1 VIPVIS
7 EVDQLVVN
15 LSELEKE
22 ANELRKK
29 RDKLNT
35 EAREKADRRDELN
48 KQMAELINQVKE
60 HQKQRD
66 VENTQVQ
73 DFKVKREEV
82 RKKLAEAKKE
92 VDQIKET
99 EDLEPLPKPP
109 IPEKVLRRNL
119 KQLEW
124 KIQTEI
130 LPTDEEKRLVQE
142 IAILQEQLEEAEAI
156 RALRQ
161 ERNARFSTYE
171 GLKAEMNH
179 FHKAVIRTAK
189 ASQRH
194 HHEMSKLFEQID
206 AIRKEA
212 DQCHKDFIE
221 TKKTADGTHKKFIE
235 VIKGK
240 EKHQK
245 SLQSIR
251 QKARVDHF
259 KEVKETIEAKAEIAL
274 AKYKEGKKLSLEEF
288 SMLVERGLV

>member
-1 VIPVIS
+1 VIS
-7 EVDQLVVN
+7 EVDQLVVR
-15 LSELEKE
+15 LSELEKD

-35 EAREKADRRDELN
+35 EAREKANRRDELN

-66 VENTQVQ
+66 VENTQVK

-82 RKKLAEAKKE
+82 RKTLAEAKKE
-92 VDQIKET
+92 VDHIKET
-99 EDLEPLPKPP
+99 EELEPLPRPP

-130 LPTDEEKRLVQE
+130 LPKDEEKNLVQE
-142 IAILQEQLEEAEAI
+142 IAILQEQLEEAEAL

-194 HHEMSKLFEQID
+194 HHEM
-206 AIRKEA
+206 
-212 DQCHKDFIE
+212 
-221 TKKTADGTHKKFIE
+221 KTADETHKKFIE
-235 VIKGK
+235 IIKGK

-259 KEVKETIEAKAEIAL
+259 REVKETIEAKADVAL
-274 AKYKEGKKLSLEEF
+274 AKYKDGKKLSLEEF

>member
-1 VIPVIS
+1 MIS
-7 EVDQLVVN
+7 EVDLLV
-15 LSELEKE
+15 LKLSDLEKQASELRV
-22 ANELRKK
+22 N

-48 KQMAELINQVKE
+48 KKMAELIAKVKD

-66 VENTQVQ
+66 EENKKVQ
-73 DFKVKREEV
+73 EFKEKREVV
-82 RKKLAEAKKE
+82 RKNLAEAKKE
-92 VDQIKET
+92 VDQIKED
-99 EDLEPLPKPP
+99 EELEPLPKPP

-130 LPTDEEKRLVQE
+130 LPAEEEKRLVQE
-142 IAILQEQLEEAEAI
+142 IATLQEQLEEAEAI
-156 RALRQ
+156 RTLRQ

-171 GLKAEMNH
+171 GFKAELNH
-179 FHKAVIRTAK
+179 YHKAVIRTAK
-189 ASQRH
+189 SSQRH
-194 HHEMSKLFEQID
+194 HHEMTKLFAEID
-206 AIRKEA
+206 EIRKDA
-212 DQCHKDFIE
+212 DQWHKDFIE
-221 TKKTADGTHKKFIE
+221 TKKTADETHKKFID

-245 SLQSIR
+245 ELQKIR

-259 KEVKETIEAKAEIAL
+259 REVKESIEARAEKAL
-274 AKYKEGKKLSLEEF
+274 QKYKDGKKLSLEEF

>member
-1 VIPVIS
+1 MIS
-7 EVDQLVVN
+7 EVDQLIIR
-15 LSELEKE
+15 LSELEKQ
-22 ANELRKK
+22 ASELRTK

-48 KQMAELINQVKE
+48 KKMAELIAKVKE
-60 HQKQRD
+60 HQTSRD
-66 VENTQVQ
+66 DENTKVQ

-82 RKKLAEAKKE
+82 RKNLAEAKKE

-99 EDLEPLPKPP
+99 EELEPLPKPP
-109 IPEKVLRRNL
+109 VPEKVLRRNL

-142 IAILQEQLEEAEAI
+142 IAILQEQLEEAEGFKT
-156 RALRQ
+156 LRQ

-189 ASQRH
+189 SSQRH
-194 HHEMSKLFEQID
+194 HHEMTKLFAEID
-206 AIRKEA
+206 EIRKEA

-221 TKKTADGTHKKFIE
+221 TKKIADETHKKFIE
-235 VIKGK
+235 IIKGK

-245 SLQSIR
+245 SLHSIK

-259 KEVKETIEAKAEIAL
+259 REVKETIEARAAKALE
-274 AKYKEGKKLSLEEF
+274 KYKNGKKLSLEEF

>member
-1 VIPVIS
+1 MIS
-7 EVDQLVVN
+7 EVDQIVVK

-22 ANELRKK
+22 ASELRVS

-48 KQMAELINQVKE
+48 KKMAELIAKVKD
-60 HQKQRD
+60 HQIQRD
-66 VENTQVQ
+66 EENNKVQ
-73 DFKVKREEV
+73 EYKVKREEV
-82 RKKLAEAKKE
+82 RKNLAEAKKE
-92 VDQIKET
+92 VDLIKEN
-99 EDLEPLPKPP
+99 EELEPLPKPP

-130 LPTDEEKRLVQE
+130 LPADEEKQLVTE
-142 IAILQEQLEEAEAI
+142 IAALQEQLEEAEGI

-161 ERNARFSTYE
+161 ERNARFSTFE

-179 FHKAVIRTAK
+179 YHKAVIRTAK
-189 ASQRH
+189 SSQRH
-194 HHEMSKLFEQID
+194 HHEMTKLFAEID
-206 AIRKEA
+206 EIRKEA
-212 DQCHKDFIE
+212 DLCHKDFIE
-221 TKKTADGTHKKFIE
+221 TKKVADETHKQFIE
-235 VIKGK
+235 RIKAK

-245 SLQSIR
+245 SLQNIR

-259 KEVKETIEAKAEIAL
+259 REVKETIEARAEKALE
-274 AKYKEGKKLSLEEF
+274 KYKAGKKLSLEEF